1 MPIFKLY
8 ILLKNKIWQK
18 KKKILSDYLIF
29 VSVIIIELVLSG
41 FSWIG
46 LRNHQHLVPCVIYYG
61 QTP

>member
-8 ILLKNKIWQK
+8 ILLKTRFGRKRR
-18 KKKILSDYLIF
+18 KILSDYLIF
-29 VSVIIIELVLSG
+29 VNVIIIELVLSG

>member
-8 ILLKNKIWQK
+8 ILLKQDLAEKEENI
-18 KKKILSDYLIF
+18 ISDYLIF